1 MNLSHNKE
9 EKIMDDREIV
19 KKCNQ
24 EAERITKASL
34 NKFRYEQAEELSPTL
49 LTGYREGGFFG
60 GFKNLCGGF
69 STSNEF
75 LMKRM
80 IEAQEKQMGNQG
92 K

>member
-1 MNLSHNKE
+1 
-9 EKIMDDREIV
+9 MDDRQRVQE
-19 KKCNQ
+19 CNK
-24 EAERITKASL
+24 EAERITKATL
-34 NKFRYEQAEELSPTL
+34 NKFRYEAAAEIAPSL

-69 STSNEF
+69 SSSNEF

-80 IEAQEKQMGNQG
+80 IEAQEKQMSNQG